1 MAGRGFFAEIQRQS
15 RAAAADTARQERAA
29 VKEHQA
35 ASRRVAQARKA
46 AERQAARALEADRK
60 QAEKAAA
67 EAHLA
72 LMQAE
77 VDDLNRGLAETYD
90 EIDSLLTTTLS
101 VDDHV
106 DLESLRRTAEHP
118 AFDRADL
125 DHAIPMPVMTPEP
138 DEPVLEIPPPPG
150 GFFRKKQRHAALLA
164 AAESAHADAYAEWE
178 RQKESLQAWRQTAAT
193 EHQRAEFERVQMLSQ
208 ERARYQSECDQRE
221 AEVAEHNLAVD
232 TLIANLGYGTV
243 EAVQEYVSIVLAN
256 SVYPQQFMVEHS
268 CEFEPSTAE
277 LRMRVFVPGPS
288 TVPTVKAFKYMKST
302 DQITS
307 TNLSQKIMRDR
318 YAGAVHQVAIRS
330 LHEIFEADRRGLINA
345 ISLELGTETIAPAT
359 GQMTYIS
366 FVALAVERETFIEF
380 DLTEVVPTA
389 TLAHLKA
396 AVSKNPYALTP
407 VSTGGVRK
415 Q

>member
-1 MAGRGFFAEIQRQS
+1 MAGRGGFAEIQRQS

-46 AERQAARALEADRK
+46 AERQAAQAARALEADRK

-125 DHAIPMPVMTPEP
+125 DHAIPMPVMIPEP

-150 GFFRKKQRHAALLA
+150 GFFRRKQRHAALLA
-164 AAESAHADAYAEWE
+164 AAESAYADAYAEWE
-178 RQKESLQAWRQTAAT
+178 RQKESLQAWRQTAAG
-193 EHQRAEFERVQMLSQ
+193 QPIGVRFRL
-208 ERARYQSECDQRE
+208 ARQNAR
-221 AEVAEHNLAVD
+221 N
-232 TLIANLGYGTV
+232 
-243 EAVQEYVSIVLAN
+243 
-256 SVYPQQFMVEHS
+256 
-268 CEFEPSTAE
+268 PSTDRADCSV
-277 LRMRVFVPGPS
+277 VFDGRR
-288 TVPTVKAFKYMKST
+288 
-302 DQITS
+302 
-307 TNLSQKIMRDR
+307 RD
-318 YAGAVHQVAIRS
+318 YG
-330 LHEIFEADRRGLINA
+330 
-345 ISLELGTETIAPAT
+345 
-359 GQMTYIS
+359 M
-366 FVALAVERETFIEF
+366 
-380 DLTEVVPTA
+380 
-389 TLAHLKA
+389 
-396 AVSKNPYALTP
+396 
-407 VSTGGVRK
+407 
-415 Q
+415 

>member
-1 MAGRGFFAEIQRQS
+1 MAGRGFLAEIQRQS
-15 RAAAADTARQERAA
+15 RAAAADSARRERAA

-46 AERQAARALEADRK
+46 AERQAAQAAQALEADRK

-72 LMQAE
+72 AMLAE

-90 EIDSLLTTTLS
+90 EIDSLLTATLS

-106 DLESLRRTAEHP
+106 DLESLRREVEHP

-125 DHAIPMPVMTPEP
+125 DQAIPMPVMIPEP

-150 GFFRKKQRHAALLA
+150 GFFRRKQRHAALLA
-164 AAESAHADAYAEWE
+164 AAESAYADACAEWE
-178 RQKESLQAWRQTAAT
+178 RQKESLQAQRQAAAT
-193 EHQRAEFERVQMLSQ
+193 EHQRAESERVQMLSQ

-277 LRMRVFVPGPS
+277 LRMRVLVPGPS
-288 TVPTVKAFKYMKST
+288 TVPTVKAF
-302 DQITS
+302 Q
-307 TNLSQKIMRDR
+307 
-318 YAGAVHQVAIRS
+318 VHEVHRSDHLHQSVSEDHARS
-330 LHEIFEADRRGLINA
+330 LRR
-345 ISLELGTETIAPAT
+345 SRAP
-359 GQMTYIS
+359 GRHS
-366 FVALAVERETFIEF
+366 VAPRDIRGGSERPDQCYFT
-380 DLTEVVPTA
+380 
-389 TLAHLKA
+389 
-396 AVSKNPYALTP
+396 
-407 VSTGGVRK
+407 
-415 Q
+415 